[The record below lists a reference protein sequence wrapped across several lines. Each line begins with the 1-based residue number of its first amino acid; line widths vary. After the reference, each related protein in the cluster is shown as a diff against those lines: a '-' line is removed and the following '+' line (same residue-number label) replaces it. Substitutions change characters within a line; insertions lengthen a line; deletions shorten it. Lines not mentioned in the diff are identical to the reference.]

1 MKVRMKSKDVK
12 NRDFYITSIPDTTM
26 NQDGDTCPLE
36 PEEEYVVIKK
46 EKLQD
51 TLPILNEMTFE
62 NMGTTAKRAVTKLSW
77 NGPIMDFK
85 GYYYLEDMPLP
96 NEDVIKKSLLLINQ
110 AGETLLFPLMDISIH
125 EERLNIDRKSTR
137 LNSSHVSISY
147 AVFCLKT
154 KIINSYII

>member
-1 MKVRMKSKDVK
+1 MKSKDVK

-77 NGPIMDFK
+77 NGPIMDIK

-96 NEDVIKKSLLLINQ
+96 
-110 AGETLLFPLMDISIH
+110 
-125 EERLNIDRKSTR
+125 
-137 LNSSHVSISY
+137 
-147 AVFCLKT
+147 
-154 KIINSYII
+154 